1 MELTLIGEPMGD
13 NADRILEKIRQSEN
27 IHLYPLVTQ
36 KELGDLLREHDVFL
50 LPSYFEGMPLSPIEA
65 LACGISVIMTD
76 NENLR
81 DLVGEW
87 IVNCGWIDFLEMPKL
102 SGIDRI
108 HEEAKED
115 FILRLKESMIRQ
127 RKWKDEIQSET
138 IRKEIESHSWKGLV
152 ERILKIVEENS

>member
-1 MELTLIGEPMGD
+1 MFI
-13 NADRILEKIRQSEN
+13 
-27 IHLYPLVTQ
+27 
-36 KELGDLLREHDVFL
+36 

-65 LACGISVIMTD
+65 LACGISVIMTN

-102 SGIDRI
+102 SGVDQIA
-108 HEEAKED
+108 EESKED

-127 RKWKDEIQSET
+127 RRWKDEKQSDT
-138 IRKEIESHSWKGLV
+138 IRKEIESHSWTGLV
-152 ERILKIVEENS
+152 RRVLEIVKKESKDSKKE